1 MGNPKDTP
9 IISLFIFQ
17 VLAMSTGKEQRHIPE
32 SVCQKYVDYYNNEKL
47 LKEYA
52 EPHFQS
58 IIRRL
63 YKECPEFAEWMQ
75 RSVDLTVHLI
85 VAEVQGV
92 YMKKDENKLTW
103 KHFYLCCQITFN

>member
-1 MGNPKDTP
+1 
-9 IISLFIFQ
+9 
-17 VLAMSTGKEQRHIPE
+17 MSTGKEQRHIPE

-63 YKECPEFAEWMQ
+63 YKECPEFAE
-75 RSVDLTVHLI
+75 
-85 VAEVQGV
+85 
-92 YMKKDENKLTW
+92 
-103 KHFYLCCQITFN
+103 